1 MDSLPR
7 TGDSLLVRT
16 AAAPADEWM
25 NLVAAV
31 RTENADGFRAYVQ
44 FVDDARWYGATEDD
58 VRSAIPEND
67 EDASVLFIAD
77 DITLTAEGSPV
88 LVVDLQKGRPSFR
101 CVAADL
107 WAVDNNLNLANADWE
122 DFADAADEQSVYRSA
137 PSAPPARPSAT
148 VGREIAMWPEQVA
161 PRRELGEDF
170 TSPRP
175 VEHFAYFRSRRF
187 AAAAADD
194 LRSRGFTVAIHRRGL
209 RLILVATRVETLTD
223 ASVATFL
230 TEVIG
235 VVEARKGDYDGW
247 GANVEVRDA

>member
-7 TGDSLLVRT
+7 TSDSLLVRT
-16 AAAPADEWM
+16 AATPADEWI
-25 NLVAAV
+25 NLVVAV
-31 RTENADGFRAYVQ
+31 RTENAHGFRAYVQ
-44 FVDDARWYGATEDD
+44 IVDDARWYGATEDD
-58 VRSAIPEND
+58 VRSAIPDND
-67 EDASVLFIAD
+67 EGASVLFIAD
-77 DITLTAEGSPV
+77 DITLTTEGSPV

-107 WAVDNNLNLANADWE
+107 WAVDNNLNIANVDWE
-122 DFADAADEQSVYRSA
+122 DFADEADEQGVYRSE
-137 PSAPPARPSAT
+137 PLVPPAERSAT
-148 VGREIAMWPEQVA
+148 VAREIAAWPTQVDA
-161 PRRELGEDF
+161 RRQLGENF
-170 TSPRP
+170 TAPRP
-175 VEHFAYFRSRRF
+175 VEHFAYFRSRRS
-187 AAAAADD
+187 ADAAADD
-194 LRSRGFTVAIHRRGL
+194 LRSRGFTVAIHRLGL